1 MNLNEA
7 RVLFRALANASRNI
21 NAIDPET
28 HQPTFALVHLFVPPV
43 PCNSVDKLCYLGVS
57 INHQRNNREIW
68 KYFGA
73 LNIHDSFFSYI
84 TLLAY

>member
-28 HQPTFALVHLFVPPV
+28 HTPTFALVHLFHLFVPPV
-43 PCNSVDKLCYLGVS
+43 SCNSEDKLCYLGVN
-57 INHQRNNREIW
+57 INHQRNM
-68 KYFGA
+68 
-73 LNIHDSFFSYI
+73 
-84 TLLAY
+84 